1 MPSSAGTS
9 LLRQI
14 RGIGRDAGVK
24 SLAVAVHNYQTG
36 SGWSLHAERP
46 FHAAS
51 TIKVPVLLAV
61 FGAIHAG
68 RLETFSRVHVRNRFL
83 SVADGEPFR
92 VGSSRDAN
100 SAVHRQLGRTMRV
113 EELALHMIATSSN
126 LATNLLLDV
135 GGLEAAQR
143 TLRELG
149 LEGVELLRGVED
161 ERAWEEGINSR
172 VTAYGLLGCFRLLA
186 ERGAFG
192 REHSDAMLEILH
204 AQEFNSGIPAGLPDG
219 ARVAHKTGE
228 ISTVAHDGGI
238 AYLPGR
244 KPYILVVLS
253 EWEAER
259 GGRQETIARVSR
271 AVWEQLQAGGDDE

>member
-1 MPSSAGTS
+1 MASSAGIS

-14 RGIGRDAGVK
+14 REIGRDAGAK
-24 SLAVAVHNYQTG
+24 SLAVAVHDYETG
-36 SGWSLHAERP
+36 WAWSLHAERW

-61 FGAIHAG
+61 FAAIREG
-68 RLETFSRVHVRNRFL
+68 RLEPFSRVHVRNRFL

-92 VGSSRDAN
+92 VGTSRDAN

-126 LATNLLLDV
+126 LATNLLLEV
-135 GGLEAAQR
+135 VGLEAAQQ

-161 ERAWEEGINSR
+161 ERAWERGINSR
-172 VTAYGLLGCFRLLA
+172 VTAFGLLGCFRLLH
-186 ERGAFG
+186 EQRAFA
-192 REHSDAMLEILH
+192 REHTDAMLEILH
-204 AQEFNSGIPAGLPDG
+204 AQEFNSGIPAGLPDE

-228 ISTVAHDGGI
+228 ISTVAHDGGLVF
-238 AYLPGR
+238 LPGR
-244 KPYILVVLS
+244 KPYGLVVLS
-253 EWEAER
+253 EWDAER
-259 GGRQETIARVSR
+259 GGRQETIAHVSR
-271 AVWEQLQAGGDDE
+271 AVWEQLQAGRDDG